1 MEQICKCGASH
12 DPAQPRS
19 DKCLGPRVTRF
30 DVNAAMLVEM
40 LIPVAHRFA
49 VRSVRAT
56 DRPGFGEVVTFE
68 IEHECIDIPA
78 GYVSLSFREIT
89 AIGGARVSIFNAA
102 DSVAEPVYQRAPYE
116 TPKLEAAYKARE
128 LLELFKACTPE
139 ERACVLDYLDAD
151 PRPARTNP
159 VDVLLDHLKATGA
172 ELAPD
177 AEAKFAEMR
186 AHADEMITE
195 EQAASERAL
204 PPGVQLVEPLT
215 EEQAALVAAIVEDG
229 IAYARRFFGDDV
241 DFAAGGAVGDG
252 SLFSHP
258 AGASLMGESGP
269 EAIVP
274 SGRRYTFTHD
284 ATQAARLDR
293 LKDWPDG
300 PCGSCGGRDEVH
312 AKDCAIFEWSVGD
325 APEPGRVEI
334 VKAAT
339 EACAHRFV
347 RTGFDPD
354 GPLVVCADCGAPIK
368 RMGVVVTGTAGDPI
382 DAAAVSRAIAKSG

>member
-1 MEQICKCGASH
+1 MQHASDCAVHNAPALDPGACTCGTAH
-12 DPAQPRS
+12 
-19 DKCLGPRVTRF
+19 GPRVTRF
-30 DVNAAMLVEM
+30 DATAQMLVDM
-40 LIPVAHRFA
+40 LIPGSRLDLK
-49 VRSVRAT
+49 SVRALE
-56 DRPGFGEVVTFE
+56 RPGFGHVIAFEV
-68 IEHECIDIPA
+68 EHECVDIPA
-78 GYVSLSFREIT
+78 GYVSVSFRQVT

-102 DSVAEPVYQRAPYE
+102 DPAPEPVYPRAPYE
-116 TPKLEAAYKARE
+116 TPKLEATYKARE

-151 PRPARTNP
+151 PRPAAPP
-159 VDVLLDHLKATGA
+159 VS
-172 ELAPD
+172 P
-177 AEAKFAEMR
+177 
-186 AHADEMITE
+186 
-195 EQAASERAL
+195 
-204 PPGVQLVEPLT
+204 VQIVEPLT
-215 EEQAALVAAIVEDG
+215 EEQQALVKGLVEDG
-229 IAYARRFFGDDV
+229 IAYARRFFGDL
-241 DFAAGGAVGDG
+241 AATDGGAVGEG

-258 AGASLMGESGP
+258 AGAGLMGEAGP